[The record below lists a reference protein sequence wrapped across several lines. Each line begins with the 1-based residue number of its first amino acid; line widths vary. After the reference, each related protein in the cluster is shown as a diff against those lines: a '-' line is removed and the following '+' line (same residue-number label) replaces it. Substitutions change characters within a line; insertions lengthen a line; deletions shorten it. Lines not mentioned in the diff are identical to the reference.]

1 MVECFRTIDYTPR
14 NFNDLYDTLLTTDD
28 SLMLI
33 GYKIA
38 KKFALFNISK
48 SGYLNFELIQ
58 GATLKIPE
66 VIFLLFQILDNV
78 GFVELLKR

>member
-1 MVECFRTIDYTPR
+1 
-14 NFNDLYDTLLTTDD
+14 
-28 SLMLI
+28 MLI

-38 KKFALFNISK
+38 KKIALFKISK

-78 GFVELLKR
+78 GFVELLIRQIYLVIITMFKILIDYP